1 MKVDCDYCHNP
12 DRLIRDSFNK
22 PRFVDEIFRK
32 IGYTDVIPMMTKPHK
47 VEKMKEIEMLSEFI
61 ADHSRTLPVILA
73 VEEEDSE
80 RQININRLAETV
92 GTYAHVFLLSK
103 KAFR

>member
-1 MKVDCDYCHNP
+1 
-12 DRLIRDSFNK
+12 
-22 PRFVDEIFRK
+22 
-32 IGYTDVIPMMTKPHK
+32 
-47 VEKMKEIEMLSEFI
+47 MLSEFI

-103 KAFR
+103 KGNSDDGGKIRLYDRGTDRCCMGDISER

>member
-1 MKVDCDYCHNP
+1 
-12 DRLIRDSFNK
+12 
-22 PRFVDEIFRK
+22 
-32 IGYTDVIPMMTKPHK
+32 
-47 VEKMKEIEMLSEFI
+47 MLSEFI

-103 KAFR
+103 RQFR